1 MSPRKL
7 TRAVAIA
14 TGESKAEIRRRGFGL
29 ADPDRINFDPEPC
42 DLPPQILDWDAVDE
56 SRPRLLP

>member
-7 TRAVAIA
+7 RRAVARA
-14 TGESKAEIRRRGFGL
+14 TGETMAEISRRGFGL
-29 ADPDRINFDPEPC
+29 ADPEQVNFDPEPC
-42 DLPPQILDWDAVDE
+42 DQPPQFVDWDAVDE